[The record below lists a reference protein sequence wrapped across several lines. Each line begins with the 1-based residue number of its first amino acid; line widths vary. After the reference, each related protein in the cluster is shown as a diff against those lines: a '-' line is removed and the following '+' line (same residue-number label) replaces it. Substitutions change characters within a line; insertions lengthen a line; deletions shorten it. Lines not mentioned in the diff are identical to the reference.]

1 MAYLLVILV
10 LAFVGL
16 AIGLSPLLA
25 VLIALPL
32 FLIFLVW
39 VGISRRSEARTGG
52 GEGSGEHDPGAT
64 DSHPEPKA
72 PEPPIY

>member
-25 VLIALPL
+25 VVLALPL
-32 FLIFLVW
+32 FLIFLLW

-52 GEGSGEHDPGAT
+52 GEGAGEHAPGET
-64 DSHPEPKA
+64 DSDPEPNA